1 MNADATLSHHILAQI
16 ADALVFSDCEGKIRI
31 WNAAAEALFGFR
43 ASSAIGQSLD
53 LIIPERLRAAH
64 WEGFHRAIASRHTR
78 LAGKAVITRA
88 TTAAGTTVY
97 VEMSFALVH
106 DEHGEVLGSVAVA
119 RDATE
124 RRQRERTLQQRM
136 NALEAQSD
144 PRTQKNA

>member
-1 MNADATLSHHILAQI
+1 MNADAALSNHVLAQI
-16 ADALVFSDCEGKIRI
+16 ADALIFADREGKIRI
-31 WNAAAEALFGFR
+31 WNAAAEALFGIP
-43 ASSAIGQSLD
+43 ASAAIGQSLD

-64 WEGFHRAIASRHTR
+64 WEGFHRAIATRQTR

-88 TTAAGTTVY
+88 TTAAGASIY

-106 DEHGEVLGSVAVA
+106 DESGEVLGSVSLA

-136 NALEAQSD
+136 SALEAQSG
-144 PRTQKNA
+144 PGAQNKE